1 MTRIPEPRRTLFK
14 APPSIARMT
23 TTTGKTQDQ
32 LDKRKGFLFASGAFG
47 WWAVMVPLFFRT
59 LSKNGAVPLEV
70 LAQRVVFGLPILILI
85 LAFAKRLPELYKAFT
100 TWSSLKVLIPTTG
113 LISINWFFFIYAVST
128 DRLNHA
134 SLGYYINPLFSIML
148 GFLFLG
154 EKLSRLQ
161 KIAIGIAVAAVGM
174 MTVAELQAGGGWPW
188 ISLLLPTSFGI
199 YGLLR
204 KQVNVTGTIGLTF
217 EMAMLFPICIGLM
230 IYLAQSNTGIF
241 MAESTPLPITLLM
254 LLGGVFTIIP
264 LVCFTNAVRL
274 LPLSTIGLLQFTAP
288 TGQLLLSVVFF
299 GEKFTPLK
307 FAAFVLIWVAIAV
320 FLRDLVVTHRE
331 RQACLDLEIIE

>member
-1 MTRIPEPRRTLFK
+1 
-14 APPSIARMT
+14 MT

>member
-1 MTRIPEPRRTLFK
+1 
-14 APPSIARMT
+14 MT

-59 LSKNGAVPLEV
+59 LSQNGAAPIEV
-70 LAQRVVFGLPILILI
+70 LAQRVVFGLPILLLI
-85 LAFAKRLPELYKAFT
+85 LALTKRLPELIKAFT

-134 SLGYYINPLFSIML
+134 SLGYYINPLFSILL
-148 GFLFLG
+148 GFVFLG
-154 EKLSRLQ
+154 ENLSRLQ
-161 KIAIGIAVAAVGM
+161 RLAIAIAAAAVVM
-174 MTVAELQAGGGWPW
+174 MTIAELDAGSGFPW

-204 KQVNVTGTIGLTF
+204 KQVDVTGTIGLTF

-307 FAAFVLIWVAIAV
+307 FAAFVLIWTAIAV
-320 FLRDLVVTHRE
+320 FIRDLVVTHKE
-331 RQACLDLEIIE
+331 RQACLDLEVIE